1 MPTLKIGTII
11 NIFTDLIEKEKSMIK
26 YENPNGYI
34 EITNNYF
41 ARLVGNAAQSCFGV
55 TRMVNANPVQTIK
68 YAIKSR
74 VDGVDLDTSNQGV
87 TIKSVNG
94 ALVVDLSIAVSY
106 GVNINAIADSIVN
119 KVRYTIESTTDLKV
133 SEVNVHVEGID
144 SIN

>member
-1 MPTLKIGTII
+1 
-11 NIFTDLIEKEKSMIK
+11 MIK

-41 ARLVGNAAQSCFGV
+41 SRLVGNAAQSCFGV
-55 TRMVNANPVQTIK
+55 TRMVNANPVQTIRS
-68 YAIKSR
+68 AIKSR

-106 GVNINAIADSIVN
+106 GVNINAIAGSIVN

>member
-1 MPTLKIGTII
+1 
-11 NIFTDLIEKEKSMIK
+11 MIK

-87 TIKSVNG
+87 AIKSVNG

>member
-1 MPTLKIGTII
+1 M
-11 NIFTDLIEKEKSMIK
+11 NK

-55 TRMVNANPVQTIK
+55 TRMGNANPVPTLK
-68 YAIKSR
+68 YAIQSR
-74 VDGVDLDTSNQGV
+74 VDGADLDTSNQGV

>member
-1 MPTLKIGTII
+1 
-11 NIFTDLIEKEKSMIK
+11 MIK
-26 YENPNGYI
+26 YENPNGYK

-41 ARLVGNAAQSCFGV
+41 SRLVGNAAQSCFGV
-55 TRMVNANPVQTIK
+55 TRMVNANPVQTIRS
-68 YAIKSR
+68 AIKSR

>member
-1 MPTLKIGTII
+1 
-11 NIFTDLIEKEKSMIK
+11 MIK

-41 ARLVGNAAQSCFGV
+41 SRLVGNAAQSCFGV
-55 TRMVNANPVQTIK
+55 TRMVNANPVQTIRS
-68 YAIKSR
+68 AIKSR

-133 SEVNVHVEGID
+133 YEVNVHVEGID

>member
-1 MPTLKIGTII
+1 
-11 NIFTDLIEKEKSMIK
+11 MIK

-41 ARLVGNAAQSCFGV
+41 AKLVGNAAQSCFGV
-55 TRMVNANPVQTIK
+55 TRMVNANPVQSIRS
-68 YAIKSR
+68 AIKSR
-74 VDGVDLDTSNQGV
+74 VEGVDLDTSNQGV

>member
-1 MPTLKIGTII
+1 
-11 NIFTDLIEKEKSMIK
+11 MIK

-74 VDGVDLDTSNQGV
+74 VDGADLDTSNQGV

-119 KVRYTIESTTDLKV
+119 KVRYTVEEATDLKV
-133 SEVNVHVEGID
+133 SKVNVYID
-144 SIN
+144 ALN

>member
-1 MPTLKIGTII
+1 
-11 NIFTDLIEKEKSMIK
+11 MIK

-41 ARLVGNAAQSCFGV
+41 AKLVGNAAQSCFGV
-55 TRMVNANPVQTIK
+55 TRMVNANPVQSIK
-68 YAIKSR
+68 SAIKNR
-74 VDGVDLDTSNQGV
+74 VEGVDLDTSNQGV

-133 SEVNVHVEGID
+133 SEVNVHIEGID